1 MFYTTGALPA
11 RQILVY
17 PWVMTPEHFE
27 VILKNAQ
34 AKPAAGAEKDGF
46 LSLPEGTMLTF
57 YVAHEGAS
65 MSVSRVEAVK
75 TDGELVFARTTKR
88 ETYTIVRSDI
98 FAVAMEGGTGVP
110 ARRAGF

>member
-1 MFYTTGALPA
+1 MSSLAPGTREFYTTGALPA
-11 RQILVY
+11 RQILGY
-17 PWVMTPEHFE
+17 PWVMTPEHFD

-46 LSLPEGTMLTF
+46 LSLPEGKMLSF

-75 TDGELVFARTTKR
+75 LDGELVFARTTKR
-88 ETYTIVRSDI
+88 ET
-98 FAVAMEGGTGVP
+98 
-110 ARRAGF
+110 